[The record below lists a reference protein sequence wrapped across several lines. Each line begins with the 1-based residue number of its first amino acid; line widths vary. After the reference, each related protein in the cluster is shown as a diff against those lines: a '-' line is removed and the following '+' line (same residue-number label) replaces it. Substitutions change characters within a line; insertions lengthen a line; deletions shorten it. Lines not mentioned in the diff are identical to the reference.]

1 MQGKAIYLSADQ
13 NSFESY
19 YIYWFSIKFQ
29 YVITNTELKQLWW
42 WQRRQLQKTIDL
54 MIKTT
59 ALHVHHAFSTFLWYR
74 WQFMVLLWKIP
85 IKWMQA
91 ARIFT
96 HLPAW
101 KQKLSLQSGLALG
114 ASIIPV
120 SSVSWCKVW
129 KTQSGFNFLAG
140 NPAL

>member
-1 MQGKAIYLSADQ
+1 MRLSLK
-13 NSFESY
+13 EC
-19 YIYWFSIKFQ
+19 KFIFFKRHFHCQ
-29 YVITNTELKQLWW
+29 HCRRRCVRSLINQININTQCKLKGGLTS
-42 WQRRQLQKTIDL
+42 RGLNCGGGGGG
-54 MIKTT
+54 
-59 ALHVHHAFSTFLWYR
+59 YR

-85 IKWMQA
+85 IKSMQA